1 MITGS
6 GRWIPPPLSQ
16 QTSTRSPEKEKDSG
30 TTFAAGRSRRVD
42 QERSLTENQRDEF
55 EDMLRAL
62 TLERNQIKEAMGF
75 SLDNADAAGE
85 VVEVLTESLTLKET
99 PIPTKVARLMLVSD
113 ILHNSSAPVRNASA
127 YRTKFEA
134 SLPDIMESFNDL
146 YRNITGRITAEAL
159 KERVLK
165 VLQVWSDWFVFS
177 DVYVNGLRATF
188 LRPGNS
194 GVAPFHT
201 ICVDAPPVKDIDS
214 SEDISSGKAEGTR
227 ENQDAALAIGKGAA
241 ARELS
246 SLPLAELERRCRHTG
261 LSIRGGRDLM
271 VARLLSLEEA
281 EKQKSQD
288 QDDSLRYG
296 PGQSYAGKHGSE
308 INSSRSEGRWS
319 AGAVWSTGN
328 GGWKEVNHGAGREDG
343 LESRHNVL
351 GESDLWPQ
359 YEDHDT
365 DNRVEPTDSGAVEQS
380 AVTMAPKL
388 TIPQP
393 ELKPFTRKAG
403 RVDPV
408 LPPSKWTREDD
419 GSDAEDK
426 QDARG
431 LGLSYSSS
439 SEDTL
444 CGKGEGEEQEVA
456 VETSFPAVID
466 TGMNEEH
473 RQKLR
478 RLEVAVMEYRESLE
492 ERGIKNAEEIERKVS
507 AHRRKLKAEFGLM
520 DETADNDKHHTRITE
535 SSSPDRKERRDEH
548 RHSSSKKHIHSQS
561 RSRSPHKSSR
571 DRERERD
578 KNKEGERDRDRV
590 HHRDRDRDRDRNH
603 DTKAEKAREREK
615 SGSRDRNEH
624 ERNMDKDRIRER
636 DRGRDKEKD
645 GDNERERKR
654 RKGSRN

>member
-1 MITGS
+1 
-6 GRWIPPPLSQ
+6 
-16 QTSTRSPEKEKDSG
+16 
-30 TTFAAGRSRRVD
+30 
-42 QERSLTENQRDEF
+42 
-55 EDMLRAL
+55 MLRAL
-62 TLERNQIKEAMGF
+62 TLERSQIKEAMGF
-75 SLDNADAAGE
+75 ALDNADAAGE

-165 VLQVWSDWFVFS
+165 VLQAWADWFVFS

-194 GVAPFHT
+194 GVPPFHT
-201 ICVDAPPVKDIDS
+201 ICGDAPPVKDIDN
-214 SEDISSGKAEGTR
+214 SEDISNSKSDGTR
-227 ENQDAALAIGKGAA
+227 ESQDAALAIGKGAA

-296 PGQSYAGKHGSE
+296 PGQSYAGKHGRE
-308 INSSRSEGRWS
+308 INSSRSEGR
-319 AGAVWSTGN
+319 WSTGN
-328 GGWKEVNHGAGREDG
+328 GGWKEVNHGAGREYR

-351 GESDLWPQ
+351 EESVHWPQ

-365 DNRVEPTDSGAVEQS
+365 DNRVEATPRGAVDQS
-380 AVTMAPKL
+380 TVTLAPKL
-388 TIPQP
+388 MIPQP
-393 ELKPFTRKAG
+393 DLKPFAKKSG
-403 RVDPV
+403 RMDPV
-408 LPPSKWTREDD
+408 LPVSKWAREDD

-426 QDARG
+426 QDPRG

-439 SEDTL
+439 SEDSL
-444 CGKGEGEEQEVA
+444 SGKGKGEEQEMA
-456 VETSFPAVID
+456 VENSFSAVID

-492 ERGIKNAEEIERKVS
+492 ECGKNNSEEIERKVS
-507 AHRRKLKAEFGLM
+507 AHRSKLKAEFGLM
-520 DETADNDKHHTRITE
+520 DEAADNDKNNSRISE
-535 SSSPDRKERRDEH
+535 SSSPDRKERWDGH
-548 RHSSSKKHIHSQS
+548 RHSSSKKHSHSHS
-561 RSRSPHKSSR
+561 CSRSPHKSSR

-578 KNKEGERDRDRV
+578 KDGERDRDRV
-590 HHRDRDRDRDRNH
+590 HHRHRDRDRDRNH
-603 DTKAEKAREREK
+603 DIQAEKEREREK
-615 SGSRDRNEH
+615 SGSRDRGEH
-624 ERNMDKDRIRER
+624 ERNMDKDRKRER

-645 GDNERERKR
+645 GDNGRERKR